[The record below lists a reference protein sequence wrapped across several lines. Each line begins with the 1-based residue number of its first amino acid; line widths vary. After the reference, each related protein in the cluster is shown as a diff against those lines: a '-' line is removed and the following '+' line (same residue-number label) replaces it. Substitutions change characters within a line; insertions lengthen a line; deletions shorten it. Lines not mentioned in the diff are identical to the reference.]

1 MTDSGAKSDKMIK
14 DGDKLTGL
22 QKLLQQFKEQK
33 YPPVHLW
40 EPDYCGEI
48 DIRIASDGTWYYMGT
63 PIGRQRLVNLFS
75 SVIRLDEQG
84 DDKNFP
90 PDGDYFLVTP
100 VEKMKITVDVA
111 PLYVVRMKVEEKD
124 GNQAIFFETRT
135 SDMVL
140 LSAENPLWVETKG
153 EDEEPQPFVMVRSN
167 LKALISRSVF
177 YELVSLADEIQKDG
191 KTIFEITSMDARFQL
206 GEVPYDG

>member
-1 MTDSGAKSDKMIK
+1 MADNEAKSDKMMT

-22 QKLLQQFKEQK
+22 QKLLQQFKDQK

-40 EPDYCGEI
+40 EPDYCGDI
-48 DIRIASDGTWYYMGT
+48 DIRIASDGTWFYMGT

-75 SVIRLDEQG
+75 SVLRLD
-84 DDKNFP
+84 DD
-90 PDGDYFLVTP
+90 GCYYLVTP

-111 PLYVVRMKVEEKD
+111 PLMVVRMKIEEKD

-140 LSAENPLWVETKG
+140 LSADNPLWVESKG
-153 EDEEPQPFVMVRSN
+153 ENDEPQPFVMVRSN
-167 LKALISRSVF
+167 LKALIARSVF
-177 YELVSLADEIQKDG
+177 YELVSRADEVEKDG
-191 KTIFEITSMDARFQL
+191 KTVFQISSMGTTFQL
-206 GEVPYDG
+206 GEVPHE